1 MGDIRTAAQ
10 REIRLDHLLGT
21 FAVGSGDWSWQEEYD
36 KLYERDYQ
44 RQLTK
49 KIRVNGI
56 TEPIL
61 LGSDGRVWD
70 GHHRICAAMH
80 IGLDCVPVEFC
91 TPERVTPTR
100 EQIAEVL
107 AAQREPEYQHVEDE
121 GIGDADAVLALMTE
135 LEGQ

>member
-1 MGDIRTAAQ
+1 MTADIRTAAQ
-10 REIRLDHLLGT
+10 REVRLDHLLGT
-21 FAVGSGDWSWQEEYD
+21 FTVGSGDWAWQDEYD

-44 RQLTK
+44 RQLTE

-80 IGLDCVPVEFC
+80 LGLDTVPVEFC
-91 TPERVTPTR
+91 TPARVTPTR
-100 EQIAEVL
+100 EQLETAIMGRTAT
-107 AAQREPEYQHVEDE
+107 AGAR
-121 GIGDADAVLALMTE
+121 AVLALMAG
-135 LEGQ
+135 LAEGES